1 MKFSATFEL
10 AQVDLG
16 LYQKALDQTLR
27 EALAHAVFEYI
38 NEVLS
43 VIPVWSGASR
53 ATFLQLARQISMY
66 IPIVPTAWGGTGAKN
81 HPSASSILNRIPLG
95 ERCGTGK
102 LNMDIGTGKY
112 NFEYTNDLHYL
123 TYNEY
128 HDANSEKSDP
138 AVFSQLKRP
147 GPYNFQKKGAAAFES
162 SARMAR
168 LPNPWQYLK
177 ITTRSFGGG
186 KR

>member
-1 MKFSATFEL
+1 MKFSATFQL

-16 LYQKALDQTLR
+16 SYQKALDQTLR

-53 ATFLQLARQISMY
+53 ATFLQLARQISMD
-66 IPIVPTAWGGTGAKN
+66 IPIVPNAWGG
-81 HPSASSILNRIPLG
+81 ILNRIPLG

-128 HDANSEKSDP
+128 HDANSEKADP
-138 AVFSQLKRP
+138 AVFSRLKRP
-147 GPYNFQKKGAAAFES
+147 GPYNFQKKGAAAFEN
-162 SARMAR
+162 SAKNVR
-168 LPNPWQYLK
+168 LPSPWQYLK